1 MLKKILKNKY
11 ISFFVIS
18 ILLISA
24 FVLPFAHASKLPSD
38 YKIGMSFQSALNSQ
52 RPMVALFYAD
62 WCGYCK
68 RFMPTFN
75 TLSYKYG
82 AKYNFVMVNVDG
94 SEYNKQLSYQMKI
107 RGLPT
112 VFIIDPVYKNQI
124 KIPSSNYG
132 DFKAMSAKLD
142 QYLISRNR

>member
-1 MLKKILKNKY
+1 MLKKILKYKY
-11 ISFFVIS
+11 ISFFIIS
-18 ILLISA
+18 ILLVSA
-24 FVLPFAHASKLPSD
+24 FVLPFAHASKLPSE
-38 YKIGMSFQSALNSQ
+38 YKIGISFQSALNSQ
-52 RPMVALFYAD
+52 RPMVALFYAN

-68 RFMPTFN
+68 RFMPNFN

-82 AKYNFVMVNVDG
+82 AKYNFVMLNID
-94 SEYNKQLSYQMKI
+94 EPYNSKLADKLKVK
-107 RGLPT
+107 GVPT

-132 DFKAMSAKLD
+132 DFRAMSSKLD